1 MPKGLKVL
9 GPLIVNMILYVNIS
23 NFLSE
28 NLIYIIAFNVAQW
41 DTWVLIC
48 KGKIILSIIMVGVM
62 CLCLNMQEEDILEL
76 TNPKCLFSVNFSQL
90 IDHCV
95 IICIHLITLMNKLIP
110 RY

>member
-1 MPKGLKVL
+1 
-9 GPLIVNMILYVNIS
+9 
-23 NFLSE
+23 
-28 NLIYIIAFNVAQW
+28 
-41 DTWVLIC
+41 
-48 KGKIILSIIMVGVM
+48 MVGVM